1 MSDLFELMVNS
12 ASEITNHMM
21 AQILEN
27 RFALLVEWAEPRPAR
42 DPTGNPISASV
53 ILRAT
58 VHDCINMQRA
68 VVYQQNKPTMR
79 NDANFLYDFMIIHQA
94 SIVQG

>member
-12 ASEITNHMM
+12 ASEITNYMM

-27 RFALLVEWAEPRPAR
+27 RFALLVEWSETWSAR
-42 DPTGNPISASV
+42 GPTGNPLSANV

-58 VHDCINMQRA
+58 VHDCINIQRA
-68 VVYQQNKPTMR
+68 VAYQQNKPTIG
-79 NDANFLYDFMIIHQA
+79 NDANFLYAFMVNHQA